1 MMLPKISGGFIN
13 VTQRCN
19 LACKYCFVKQQP
31 MEIDYKTAKDAV
43 DFYAKNA
50 LDNLTTPTATFF
62 GGEPMLRYDDI
73 IKPIVEYIRGRYGDY
88 DLSITTNGTLLNEER
103 LKFLSDNSVSV
114 LLSIDGDKATQDK
127 LRVKHDGSGSFDD
140 IPIDLYRKYYPDET
154 FRATLDPRNVRDM
167 YDNYLFAE
175 GKGYK
180 SVTMIPNV
188 LCEWSD
194 TDIELMK
201 IGLDQIMDHIVDKKS
216 KNEPYATFAEVD
228 KKRDLYK
235 KKSDV
240 RSELRNLPACGTCGL
255 GGTRFASI
263 GPSGDIYSCQEMTEN
278 QEYKNF
284 IIGNI
289 YTGVDEERRKS
300 IAGMFNVD
308 RVKSEDQ
315 EKCCSCDVKHICD
328 GGCTINNFIKAGSVE
343 IIPKVFCEW
352 MSQTYRANERIVQ
365 Q

>member
-31 MEIDYKTAKDAV
+31 MEMDYKTAKDAV
-43 DFYAKNA
+43 DFYARNA

-73 IKPIVEYIRGRYGDY
+73 IKPLVEYIRGRYGDY
-88 DLSITTNGTLLNEER
+88 DLSITTNGTLLDEER
-103 LKFLSDNSVSV
+103 LNFLSDNGVSV

-140 IPIDLYRKYYPDET
+140 IPIDLYRKYYPGET

-167 YDNYLFAE
+167 YYNYLFAV

-188 LCEWSD
+188 FEPWTAED
-194 TDIELMK
+194 YEAMER
-201 IGLDQIMDHIVDKKS
+201 GLDQIMDYIGVAKEIGK
-216 KNEPYATFAEVD
+216 PYAEFTEVE
-228 KKRDLYK
+228 KRKDGK
-235 KKSDV
+235 TRDCV
-240 RSELRNLPACGTCGL
+240 RDALGCGTCGI
-255 GGTRFASI
+255 GAGPSGSV

-278 QEYKNF
+278 SDCGDFK
-284 IIGNI
+284 IGNI
-289 YTGVDEERRKS
+289 YTGVDDEKRMAIISRFHVDKIKS
-300 IAGMFNVD
+300 ADKG
-308 RVKSEDQ
+308 RCA
-315 EKCCSCDVKHICD
+315 KCAAKEICV
-328 GGCTINNFIKAGSVE
+328 GGCTINNFFANKDLNT
-343 IIPKVFCEW
+343 IPEVYCRWTEA
-352 MSQTYRANERIVQ
+352 TYLIGERTV
-365 Q
+365 